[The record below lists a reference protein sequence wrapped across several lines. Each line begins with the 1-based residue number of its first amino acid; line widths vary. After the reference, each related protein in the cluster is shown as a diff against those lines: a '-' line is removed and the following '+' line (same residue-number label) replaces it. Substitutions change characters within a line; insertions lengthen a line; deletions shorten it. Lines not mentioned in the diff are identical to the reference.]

1 MAQQIQE
8 LINKIKQEGIEA
20 AEQKSKELDLQAQAK
35 AQKII
40 DEAKINAQ
48 KIVQD
53 GKKEIEQMKITTQAA
68 LKQSSR
74 DMLLTLKK
82 EIENVLKKITQK
94 NVNDSLTP
102 DSLSRILGS
111 IAEKTFSEQKEN
123 VDIKVLLSQTDL
135 ESLKNGIIAK
145 LQKEL
150 KGKIV
155 FQSRD
160 DISKGFAIS
169 FDSGKSS
176 FDFSDKSLADY
187 IAGFVNEEVAKI
199 IKEAI

>member
-74 DMLLTLKK
+74 DML
-82 EIENVLKKITQK
+82 
-94 NVNDSLTP
+94 
-102 DSLSRILGS
+102 
-111 IAEKTFSEQKEN
+111 F
-123 VDIKVLLSQTDL
+123 
-135 ESLKNGIIAK
+135 
-145 LQKEL
+145 
-150 KGKIV
+150 
-155 FQSRD
+155 
-160 DISKGFAIS
+160 
-169 FDSGKSS
+169 
-176 FDFSDKSLADY
+176 
-187 IAGFVNEEVAKI
+187 NEVWE
-199 IKEAI
+199 